1 MKKDHLTVDK
11 KDHYY
16 LRNVIG
22 ISGTEFLWGFGTP
35 VMFES
40 TFIQLFLRNLGASSF
55 LVGLVPALF
64 FVGLSVFALFAGYFT
79 SHLPRKR
86 TVVILTH
93 LYSGVIPLIFGLLL
107 FFMDQVTLII
117 LIFFISYA
125 LFSISIGFTAPI
137 WQNYL
142 VKIFSEKKAFSGI
155 SIMMISQSMAK
166 LVSSFLVAKIVSRYS
181 FSTASCGVIF
191 TAVGMFFIAGAFM
204 FLLTK
209 EIADENENNIRHPSF
224 FTHFR
229 HSLAEVVKNRNFLYF
244 LGSDLELFAVINI
257 ISFYANYAT
266 EYCGIEPAVAAG
278 LFVASN
284 YTGAIMINILLGWI
298 GLFKLKNK
306 YIFSRI
312 ISFSAIIILVL
323 WQSLWAFLLV
333 SFLLGCSRSIRMLA
347 YPPAVKKLSGL
358 ADATNYFSVAPI
370 LTLPLSA
377 GISLMNGRFLDH
389 FAVWGAFSYKLMF
402 MGMALLV
409 VISLFF
415 IIKTDFSN

>member
-1 MKKDHLTVDK
+1 LDK

-22 ISGTEFLWGFGTP
+22 VSGTEFLWGFGTP

-55 LVGLVPALF
+55 LVGLVPTF
-64 FVGLSVFALFAGYFT
+64 FFIGLSVFALFAGYLT

-86 TVVILTH
+86 TIVILTH
-93 LYSGVIPLIFGLLL
+93 LYSGIMPLIFGLLL
-107 FFMDQVTLII
+107 FFMDQATLII
-117 LIFFISYA
+117 GIFFISYA

-181 FSTASCGVIF
+181 FSTVSCGVIF
-191 TAVGMFFIAGAFM
+191 TAVGLVFIAGAFM

-209 EIADENENNIRHPSF
+209 EIADDKENYTRHPSF
-224 FTHFR
+224 PTYFR

-266 EYCGIEPAVAAG
+266 EYCGIKHAVAAG
-278 LFVASN
+278 LFVACN
-284 YTGAIMINILLGWI
+284 YTGAIIINILLGWI
-298 GLFKLKNK
+298 GLLKLKNK
-306 YIFSRI
+306 YILSRI

-323 WQSLWAFLLV
+323 WQSLWAFLLA
-333 SFLLGCSRSIRMLA
+333 SFLLGCSRSMRMLA
-347 YPPAVKKLSGL
+347 YSPAVKKLSGL

-370 LTLPLSA
+370 LTLPFSA
-377 GISLMNGRFLDH
+377 GISLVNGRFLDY
-389 FAVWGAFSYKLMF
+389 FADLGALSYKLMF
-402 MGMALLV
+402 MGMAILV

-415 IIKTDFSN
+415 IIKTDFSD

>member
-1 MKKDHLTVDK
+1 MKKDNITLDK

-16 LRNVIG
+16 LFNVIG
-22 ISGTEFLWGFGTP
+22 VSGTEFLWGFGTP

-55 LVGLVPALF
+55 LVSLVPTFF

-93 LYSGVIPLIFGLLL
+93 LYSGIIPLIFGVLL
-107 FFMDQVTLII
+107 FFVDQGTSII
-117 LIFFISYA
+117 RIFFISYA

-137 WQNYL
+137 WQNYV
-142 VKIFSEKKAFSGI
+142 VKIFSEKKAFSGL

-166 LVSSFLVAKIVSRYS
+166 LASSFMVAKIVSRYS
-181 FSTASCGVIF
+181 FSTVSCGVIF
-191 TAVGMFFIAGAFM
+191 SAVGIIFIAGAFM

-209 EIADENENNIRHPSF
+209 EIAAEHENNARHPSF
-224 FTHFR
+224 LTHIR
-229 HSLAEVVKNRNFLYF
+229 HSLAQVVKNRNFLYF

-266 EYCGIEPAVAAG
+266 EYCGIELAVAAG

-284 YTGAIMINILLGWI
+284 YTGAIIINILLGWI

-323 WQSLWAFLLV
+323 LQSLWAFLLA
-333 SFLLGCSRSIRMLA
+333 SFLLGCSRAIRMLA

-370 LTLPLSA
+370 LTLPFSA

-389 FAVWGAFSYKLMF
+389 FAVWGALSYKLMF

>member
-1 MKKDHLTVDK
+1 MKKDSLTIDK

-22 ISGTEFLWGFGTP
+22 VSGTEFLWGFGTP

-55 LVGLVPALF
+55 LVGLVPTFF

-93 LYSGVIPLIFGLLL
+93 LYSGIIPLIFGLLF
-107 FFMDQVTLII
+107 FFMDQETLII
-117 LIFFISYA
+117 GVFFISYA

-142 VKIFSEKKAFSGI
+142 VRIFSEKKAFSGI
-155 SIMMISQSMAK
+155 AIMMISQSLAK
-166 LVSSFLVAKIVSRYS
+166 LVSSFLVVKMVSRYS

-191 TAVGMFFIAGAFM
+191 TVVGMVFMAGAFM

-209 EIADENENNIRHPSF
+209 EIAAENENSIRHPSLL
-224 FTHFR
+224 THF
-229 HSLAEVVKNRNFLYF
+229 HNSLAGVVKNRNFLYF

-266 EYCGIEPAVAAG
+266 EYCGIELAVAAG

-284 YTGAIMINILLGWI
+284 YTAIIINILLGWI

-323 WQSLWAFLLV
+323 LQSLWAFLLA
-333 SFLLGCSRSIRMLA
+333 SFLLGCSRAIRMLA

-370 LTLPLSA
+370 LTLPFSA

-389 FAVWGAFSYKLMF
+389 FAVWGALSYKLMF